1 MPVIEWVEALSVHV
15 DELDEQHRG
24 IVEVIND
31 LHDALLHSKITELD
45 IARTK
50 ALDVM
55 EERVTS
61 HFATEEAF
69 MAQIGYPGLDDH
81 REKHHAFLKLL
92 RRHKSDLR
100 DGVMLL
106 NSELMKTLGNWFI
119 DHELGEDQ
127 KFSSFYSDRTG

>member
-24 IVEVIND
+24 IIEVIND
-31 LHDALLHSKITELD
+31 LHDALLHSKVTELD
-45 IARTK
+45 TARTK

-55 EERVTS
+55 EEKVTS
-61 HFATEEAF
+61 HFASEEAF
-69 MAQIGYPGLDDH
+69 MAQIDYPGLADH
-81 REKHHAFLKLL
+81 REEHHAFLKLL
-92 RRHKSDLR
+92 RRYKGDLQ
-100 DGVMLL
+100 DEAILL

-127 KFSSFYSDRTG
+127 KYSSFYSDRTG